1 MSEPI
6 GLPDCTMVLFF
17 LNVIRRLRSKL
28 HHHALRQAGVEMG
41 EGTWISPDAQVEI
54 IGGGR
59 IVLGKRCQVHAGAKL
74 LTYGGLIV
82 LGDDVSLNPYT
93 IAYGHGGLKIGNGV
107 RIAAHT
113 VLIPSNHNFQDKN
126 KPIFQQGETSKGI
139 VVEDDVWMGAG
150 VRVLD
155 GVKVAKGTV
164 VAAGAVLTKNTE
176 AFGVYAG
183 VPARKISE
191 RS

>member
-1 MSEPI
+1 MI
-6 GLPDCTMVLFF
+6 LL
-17 LNVIRRLRSKL
+17 LHRIYRRIRTKL
-28 HHHALRQAGVEMG
+28 HLLALRQAGVVIG
-41 EGTWISPDAQVEI
+41 EGTWISPDAELDI
-54 IGGGR
+54 IGGGQ
-59 IVLGKRCQVHAGAKL
+59 IVLGKRCQIHAGAKL
-74 LTYGGLIV
+74 LTYGGSIT

-93 IAYGHGGLKIGNGV
+93 IAYGHGGLKIGSGV

-126 KPIFQQGETSKGI
+126 RPIFQQGETSKGI

-150 VRVLD
+150 VRVMD
-155 GVKVAKGTV
+155 GVQVARGCV
-164 VAAGAVLTKNTE
+164 IAAGAVLTKSTE

-191 RS
+191 RT